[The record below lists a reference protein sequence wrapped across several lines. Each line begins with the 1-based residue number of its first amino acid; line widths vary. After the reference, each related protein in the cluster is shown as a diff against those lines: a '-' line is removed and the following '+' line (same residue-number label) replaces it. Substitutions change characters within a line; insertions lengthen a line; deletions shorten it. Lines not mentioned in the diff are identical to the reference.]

1 MTSMMSP
8 LIGVLAAWIQ
18 LGEEPS
24 RSEIMGMALIGVA
37 LIMISVHAM
46 KAHEEIEPAM
56 GQD

>member
-1 MTSMMSP
+1 MAP

-18 LGEEPS
+18 LGEQPS
-24 RSEIMGMALIGVA
+24 TSEIVGMALIGVA
-37 LIMISVHAM
+37 LIVISVHAM